1 MEIKGKL
8 QQELGEL
15 LEQGAEAPLAFS
27 KIWGTISGTSAAE
40 WPRFCYTDKKSLK
53 EGC

>member
-15 LEQGAEAPLAFS
+15 LEQGAVAPLAFS
-27 KIWGTISGTSAAE
+27 KIWGTVLGTSTAE
-40 WPRFCYTDKKSLK
+40 WPCFCYTDKKSLK